1 MSGNWTASI
10 SPGILPQSTSAVMP
24 AATPNMMAEP
34 PTGPPYRA
42 NIAIVGGVPVPD
54 VDDPIAAV
62 FVFLF
67 LASAA
72 AHMTILQVNKRRG
85 LKFLFSGML
94 FVLCMLRTVAL
105 IVRMVWASNS
115 MSTKVAIAANILAQ
129 TGSVLVFVI
138 NLFLAQRIV
147 RACHASFGWHQV
159 TRIVF
164 RFLIAC
170 VVCCLIM
177 IITVTVQSFYT
188 LDPGIRESDRD
199 VQLFAGT
206 YLALLAFL
214 PIPVVLLVALLPRT
228 HHIDKFGAG
237 RWRSK
242 LCLLLFTS
250 LVATLGA
257 GFRIATNFAPRP
269 MTDPA
274 WYHSRACFYCF
285 NFVTDLVISTA
296 YLLARFDRR
305 FIIPNGAK
313 GPGAYGAP
321 KMRPSPMSPTFS
333 SSSGTLHASSG
344 SGSDCEKGKG
354 KGKETDHHHP
364 HRHHCHHHV
373 KIKGGEDGIPE
384 VPPLK
389 FRDSYLATDFPRH
402 TVINSEAEAFG
413 PDHEGGETTDVDLP
427 ADVPGSGAECPGNLF
442 SMIDKISDDGGNSTT
457 DLSFTAPEPAHFIA
471 GGQQHQGVTPTTRQ
485 GHDQYDS
492 LNAATLTGDSNWPF
506 DNTGVYGT
514 PGFHGVLPS
523 PPPPPLSP
531 LRRNGYSPFSSSLSP
546 PGLVGPAA
554 ASNTDV
560 GPPPPPMMMIPRN
573 AALPNRDIP
582 GYGRG
587 SKFFQDQDE
596 MMGVLDP
603 SRTRTL

>member
-10 SPGILPQSTSAVMP
+10 SPGILPQSTQPVTP
-24 AATPNMMAEP
+24 AATPNMMAAP
-34 PTGPPYRA
+34 PTGPPYRSS
-42 NIAIVGGVPVPD
+42 IAVVGGVPVPD

-62 FVFLF
+62 LVFLF
-67 LASAA
+67 LTSAA

-94 FVLCMLRTVAL
+94 FVLCMLRSVAL
-105 IVRMVWASNS
+105 AVRMAWASNT
-115 MSTKVAIAANILAQ
+115 MSIKVAIAANILAQ

-147 RACHASFGWHQV
+147 RACHAGFGWHQV

-188 LDPGIRESDRD
+188 LDEGIRQSDRD

-206 YLALLAFL
+206 YLAFLAFL
-214 PIPVVLLVALLPRT
+214 PVPVVLLAALLPRT

-242 LCLLLFTS
+242 LCLLLFTA

-257 GFRIATNFAPRP
+257 GFRIGTNFASRP

-285 NFVTDLVISTA
+285 NFVTDLAISTA
-296 YLLARFDRR
+296 YLLSRFDRR

-313 GPGAYGAP
+313 GFGDYRKP
-321 KMRPSPMSPTFS
+321 KMHPPPMSPTFS
-333 SSSGTLHASSG
+333 SSSGTLHAT

-354 KGKETDHHHP
+354 KGKETDHHP
-364 HRHHCHHHV
+364 HRHHYHHQV

-389 FRDSYLATDFPRH
+389 FRNSYLATEFPGH

-413 PDHEGGETTDVDLP
+413 PDHEGGETTDVDSP
-427 ADVPGSGAECPGNLF
+427 ADVPRSGAECPGNLF
-442 SMIDKISDDGGNSTT
+442 SMIDKISDDDGNSTT
-457 DLSFTAPEPAHFIA
+457 DQSIAAPELAHLPT
-471 GGQQHQGVTPTTRQ
+471 GEQQHQGVTPTTGQ
-485 GHDQYDS
+485 VQDQYDP
-492 LNAATLTGDSNWPF
+492 LNGTTLAGDSNWPF

-514 PGFHGVLPS
+514 PGFHGVPP

-531 LRRNGYSPFSSSLSP
+531 LRRSGHSPFLPLSP
-546 PGLVGPAA
+546 SGFVGPAV
-554 ASNTDV
+554 SNIDM
-560 GPPPPPMMMIPRN
+560 GPPPLMMPRN

-582 GYGRG
+582 GYGR
-587 SKFFQDQDE
+587 SSNFFQDQDE
-596 MMGVLDP
+596 MMGILDP